1 MRKAAEALLAAP
13 PEVLVVEV
21 DRWPGVSE
29 LFRRGMSGMVAR
41 SAVTDVL
48 IAPRRGRVSESPGRC
63 KHHLRAI
70 K

>member
-1 MRKAAEALLAAP
+1 LLAAP
-13 PEVLVVEV
+13 PDVVVVEV
-21 DRWPGVSE
+21 DRWPGVAE

-41 SAVTDVL
+41 SGATDVL
-48 IAPRRGRVSESPGRC
+48 IAPRRSRVSESPGRC

>member
-1 MRKAAEALLAAP
+1 
-13 PEVLVVEV
+13 LVVEV

-41 SAVTDVL
+41 AGATDVL
-48 IAPRRGRVSESPGRC
+48 IAPRRSGVSEFPGRC